1 MSSTD
6 VKLQAAVM
14 GLGPQFILKLTLVN
28 AGAQPLF
35 QAVATLSFD
44 SMCYAIGASNQHRG
58 GQIDSRPDESK
69 QCVVVPV
76 LLPGVKHITE
86 IKVVNSSSLLTYQ
99 RFLSYTN
106 CHNLLL
112 LLIQTELFNFY

>member
-35 QAVATLSFD
+35 QAVTSLSFD
-44 SMCYAIGASNQHRG
+44 SMCYAIGGSNLHRG
-58 GQIDSRPDESK
+58 GNNVSRPDESK

-76 LLPGVKHITE
+76 LLPGIKHITE

-99 RFLSYTN
+99 RLLYYTN

-112 LLIQTELFNFY
+112 LVIQTELFNFY

>member
-35 QAVATLSFD
+35 QAIASLSFD
-44 SMCYAIGASNQHRG
+44 NTCYAIGGS
-58 GQIDSRPDESK
+58 GQLRSGNINVSGPDESK

-86 IKVVNSSSLLTYQ
+86 IKVVN
-99 RFLSYTN
+99 RFLLHIYRLST
-106 CHNLLL
+106 LM
-112 LLIQTELFNFY
+112 LF